1 MTQGTL
7 RSVDALV
14 RAGLATEAARDQLE
28 AVAARYAVAITQPVA
43 ALIARGD
50 SADPIARQYVPDPR
64 ELQATEGDLAD
75 PIGDRCHTP
84 VEGIVHRYPDRVLFK
99 VVHVCPVYCRFCF
112 RREMV
117 GPGREA
123 NLSPQAIGQA
133 RDYIAAKSGIRE
145 VIFTGGDPLVLA
157 PHRVAA
163 LTQMIDA
170 IGHVERIRWHT
181 RMPVVDPARID
192 TGMARAL
199 EPRRAQLVIAL
210 HANHPAEFTPAA
222 GEAIRA
228 LRDAGARL
236 LSQSVLLRGVNDDS
250 STLAALFDTFRAHGV
265 VPYYLHH
272 ADLAPGTAHFRTSI
286 RHGIGLM
293 QDLRAKAPDEAL
305 PDYVLDIPGGY
316 SKASL
321 LGDRAIETRPGHW
334 QLRDD
339 TGQWHDYAERL

>member
-7 RSVDALV
+7 RTVDALV
-14 RAGLATEAARDQLE
+14 RAGLATEASRDELE

-43 ALIARGD
+43 ELIARGD
-50 SADPIARQYVPDPR
+50 DADPIARQYVPDPR
-64 ELQATEGDLAD
+64 ELLATEGDLAD
-75 PIGDRCHTP
+75 PIGDRRHMP

-123 NLSPQAIGQA
+123 NLSPQAIGRA
-133 RDYIAAKSGIRE
+133 RDYIAANSGIHE

-157 PHRVAA
+157 PHRVAQ
-163 LTQMIDA
+163 LTQMMDA

-192 TGMARAL
+192 TPMAQAIK
-199 EPRRAQLVIAL
+199 PRRAQLVIAL
-210 HANHPAEFTPAA
+210 HANHPAEFTKAA
-222 GEAIRA
+222 GEA
-228 LRDAGARL
+228 LRRLHAAGARL
-236 LSQSVLLRGVNDDS
+236 LSQSVLLRGINDS
-250 STLAALFDTFRAHGV
+250 IPTLAALLDTFRAHSIT
-265 VPYYLHH
+265 PYYLHH

-293 QDLRAKAPDEAL
+293 QALRAQAPGTAL

-316 SKASL
+316 SKVIL
-321 LGDRAIETRPGHW
+321 TGDDAVETRPGQW
-334 QLRDD
+334 RLRDD
-339 TGQWHDYAERL
+339 AGQWHDYAERL